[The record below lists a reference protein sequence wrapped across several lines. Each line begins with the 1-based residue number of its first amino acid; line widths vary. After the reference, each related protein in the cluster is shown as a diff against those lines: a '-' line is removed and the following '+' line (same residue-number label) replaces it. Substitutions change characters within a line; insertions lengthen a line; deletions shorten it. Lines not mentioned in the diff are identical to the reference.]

1 MIGLVD
7 APLDTS
13 RLIENLRIRE
23 RAGAVAAYI
32 GVVRPVNEG
41 QLTKALRFT
50 RTGEPE
56 VELQELE
63 DMLRVKWRLEDVVLL
78 RRIGELGVGG
88 VVCMVAVAAPD
99 SKSAF
104 GALADARD
112 GFKAMSGLSKE
123 EIFED

>member
-7 APLDTS
+7 APLDTG

-23 RAGAVAAYI
+23 GAGAVAAYI
-32 GVVRPVNEG
+32 GVVKPVSEG
-41 QLTKALRFT
+41 KLTKALHFT
-50 RTGEPE
+50 RSGEPE

-63 DMLRVKWRLEDVVLL
+63 DMLRVKWQLEDVVLL
-78 RRIGELGVGG
+78 RRIGEASVGE
-88 VVCMVAVAAPD
+88 VVAMVAVVAPD

-123 EIFED
+123 ESFED